1 MKKDNNK
8 QTTTKKHRDTNLA
21 FSFFGII
28 LHFRDIDKFNF
39 VTRQWRTNVA

>member
-8 QTTTKKHRDTNLA
+8 QTTTKKHGDTNLA
-21 FSFFGII
+21 FSFFGVI

-39 VTRQWRTNVA
+39 VTRQWRTNMA